1 MTLLF
6 SLSNIA
12 AAIPERIL
20 IEEEQQEEE
29 EESIEDE
36 DLHLDA
42 EIQEVLDLYT
52 PRALAA
58 SIPAALASSSSAP
71 TKPKQKRRGS
81 SCSNCD
87 DPDCKGGITNGTCKE
102 LKSLPSR
109 CANCRTIECYS
120 DRISTTPVSKCP
132 KCKRCKDLGC
142 RERPCVVDLENSE
155 FYKEHILLVKSLSE
169 KEKERRRAKRRKSKT
184 VE

>member
-1 MTLLF
+1 MTHVF

-20 IEEEQQEEE
+20 IEEEHQEEE

-42 EIQEVLDLYT
+42 EIQDLYT

-71 TKPKQKRRGS
+71 KSKQKRHGS

-87 DPDCKGGITNGTCKE
+87 DPDCKRGITNGTCNE
-102 LKSLPSR
+102 LKSLPSC

-132 KCKRCKDLGC
+132 KGKRCKDLGC
-142 RERPCVVDLENSE
+142 RENPCVVDLENSE
-155 FYKEHILLVKSLSE
+155 CYKEHILLVKSLSE